1 MGKLNPRLGNNEKP
15 MVSIYIRIHKYEP
28 FLRKCLDS
36 VYAQTYDNIEVLLF
50 DSSATDD
57 CWKIALEYA
66 DKFPGTMTLGRNRLD
81 FDRERRKEKYGA
93 KYNEKLN
100 DNFRSA
106 ANGLYFL
113 EVNPNDALSPEYVDQ
128 FVKARNKAYRDASVP
143 LVSVFIF
150 NYNYGQ
156 YLRQCFDS
164 VFSQTYENIEVLF
177 SDNDSTDNSW
187 DIAVEYAAKHPE
199 KMTIMRNRRN
209 LGPQSN
215 SSNCYRTA
223 KGKYFVLLCSDDAF
237 MPEFIEQCVRALENN
252 KTAKFALAHRH
263 VIDQN
268 GNITPEPSFYNQS
281 CIIKGSEQAAV
292 YMMAAV
298 NPSISQV
305 MYNWRLATAHTLTRG
320 LVERWLSYRILDFNL
335 CFKSDLAYIKEPLVL
350 HRMHQSSETSSID
363 NTLVQVLAQFIFL
376 QQCAEIAATNGFDK
390 AAARLPQAV
399 DKLGLLCLRYCV
411 IMLGENNE
419 VVAHKYFHLAQALT
433 PDVIKDKNYMR
444 LEQYWQAEVQEKA
457 EILKAMK
464 DSQGLVTRSISYD
477 PPEGSAPIELKKVCS
492 YPSP

>member
-1 MGKLNPRLGNNEKP
+1 MGKLNPRLGNNEMP
-15 MVSIYIRIHKYEP
+15 MVTIYIRIHKYEP
-28 FLRKCLDS
+28 FLRQCLDS
-36 VYAQTYDNIEVLLF
+36 VYAQTYDNIEVIVF
-50 DSSATDD
+50 DSSSTADN
-57 CWKIALEYA
+57 WNIACEYA

-81 FDRERRKEKYGA
+81 FDKERRKEKYA
-93 KYNEKLN
+93 DRFSEKFN

-113 EVNPNDALSPEYVDQ
+113 EVNPSDALGPEYVRN
-128 FVKARNKAYRDASVP
+128 FVRERSKAYRDPSVP
-143 LVSVFIF
+143 LVSVFIY

-156 YLRQCFDS
+156 YLRQCFES
-164 VFSQTYENIEVLF
+164 VLSQTYENIEILF

-187 DIAVEYAAKHPE
+187 EIAVEFAARHPE
-199 KMTIMRNRRN
+199 KITIMRNRSN

-215 SSNCYRTA
+215 SANCYRMA
-223 KGKYFVLLCSDDAF
+223 RGKYFVLLCSDDAF
-237 MPEFIEQCVRALENN
+237 MPEFVEQCVRAMETN

-263 VIDQN
+263 IVDQS

-305 MYNWRLATAHTLTRG
+305 MYNWKLATAHTLTRG

-335 CFKSDLAYIKEPLVL
+335 CFQSDLAYIKEPLVL

-376 QQCAEIAATNGFDK
+376 QQCAEIAGINGFDK
-390 AAARLPQAV
+390 AADRLPQAV
-399 DKLGLLCLRYCV
+399 DKIGLLCLRYCV
-411 IMLGENNE
+411 IMLGENNIG
-419 VVAHKYFHLAQALT
+419 VARKYFHLSQALM
-433 PDVIKDKNYMR
+433 PDIIKTDNYKI
-444 LEQYWQAEVQEKA
+444 LEKYWQAEDQEKA
-457 EILKAMK
+457 GLLKLLK
-464 DSQGLVTRSISYD
+464 DSQGLVTRTISYD
-477 PPEGSAPIELKKVCS
+477 PPEGSSPIELKRVC
-492 YPSP
+492 